1 MVLARGFFVI
11 SILAVLSSAS
21 AGFISPPPHSAPGYA
36 PQQEHGQEQGQPL
49 APERYFGPSQF
60 A

>member
-11 SILAVLSSAS
+11 SVLAVLSAAS
-21 AGFISPPPHSAPGYA
+21 AGFVMPPAQSGQGPSLQPG
-36 PQQEHGQEQGQPL
+36 QQQGQP
-49 APERYFGPSQF
+49 ATPPDRYFGPSQF

>member
-11 SILAVLSSAS
+11 SVLAVLSSAS
-21 AGFISPPPHSAPGYA
+21 AGFVMPPAQGGQGPSPQPVL
-36 PQQEHGQEQGQPL
+36 EQGQPTST
-49 APERYFGPSQF
+49 PDRYFGPSQF